1 MTGGKKTIIQKLVL
15 NVDLKKIKDL
25 QKLLQLLEEI
35 EDYTNGNGPDT
46 EPEPQM
52 V

>member
-35 EDYTNGNGPDT
+35 EDYTNGNGQDT